1 MSGAAFRRS
10 VDVFLARAL
19 SPQQQSAAL
28 AQAAKAG
35 VADLIRSGRAP
46 EQYRRIV
53 DGREGAAEES
63 VRPDGVIV
71 YRFDQMAAA
80 AAFAL
85 GFLQQ
90 RSPRDSGAYRA
101 SFYLGLDGRFVPAAR
116 FNPVTMGE
124 VSEIVIGNMQP
135 YSRKLDVQLVGGQ
148 SLRVSVPSG
157 IFSDAAAAVRRRFG
171 NSVTAKRVYTMRFP
185 GQYLLRAGRNQGRP
199 VESPALVISAR

>member
-10 VDVFLARAL
+10 VDVFLARSL

-28 AQAAKAG
+28 AQTAKAG
-35 VADLIRSGRAP
+35 LAELIRSGQGSER
-46 EQYRRIV
+46 YRRIV
-53 DGREGAAEES
+53 DGREGAAEEA

-71 YRFDQMAAA
+71 YRFDRLAEA

-85 GFLQQ
+85 NYLQE
-90 RSPRDSGAYRA
+90 RSPRDSGDYRS
-101 SFYLGLDGRFVPAAR
+101 SFYLGLDGRFVPASR
-116 FNPVTMGE
+116 FNPATMGQ
-124 VSEIVIGNMQP
+124 VDEIVIGNTQP

-148 SLRVSVPSG
+148 SLRVSMPPG

-185 GQYLLRAGRNQGRP
+185 GQYVIRSGRNKGRP